1 MDDGETYTVS
11 KIAGRRVTLSA
22 PSSTG
27 SNAYDGKSVPWNFT
41 ASVVDGAAQV
51 EEAGDDD
58 VAAGTDDDDFAENA

>member
-22 PSSTG
+22 PSATG
-27 SNAYDGKSVPWNFT
+27 TNAYDGKSTPWGFSNYT
-41 ASVVDGAAQV
+41 DQAQV

-58 VAAGTDDDDFAENA
+58 VEVGTDDDDFAENA